1 MGCQFISPSFS
12 SMSPSRFLGRT
23 KLYVNGIS
31 KKTGIQW
38 VWNLWPLF
46 LIYNVLP
53 LEPVL
58 QMPFNVVLYFLPN
71 GSKDEDSSDDVIAA
85 SPSLSEVFHEYV
97 EHASIQGLNYL
108 FLFTTS
114 PFGKVFWCITVMA
127 AVSQGFYWCD
137 VTYQLWS
144 TKPVITTIGS
154 TSLPVQE
161 ARIYFS

>member
-12 SMSPSRFLGRT
+12 FMSLLRFLGRT

-58 QMPFNVVLYFLPN
+58 QILLNVGSLIFYLTDSKMRILLMTSSRPHLPYPRFFMSTSSTPASRVSTT
-71 GSKDEDSSDDVIAA
+71 GSCSQRRRSGKCSGA
-85 SPSLSEVFHEYV
+85 SQSWRPSAK
-97 EHASIQGLNYL
+97 ASTGV
-108 FLFTTS
+108 TS
-114 PFGKVFWCITVMA
+114 PISSGA
-127 AVSQGFYWCD
+127 PSQ
-137 VTYQLWS
+137 WS
-144 TKPVITTIGS
+144 
-154 TSLPVQE
+154 QQ
-161 ARIYFS
+161 

>member
-1 MGCQFISPSFS
+1 MGLELVTIISDLQRFTTRASLTDTLKCWFS
-12 SMSPSRFLGRT
+12 
-23 KLYVNGIS
+23 N
-31 KKTGIQW
+31 
-38 VWNLWPLF
+38 
-46 LIYNVLP
+46 
-53 LEPVL
+53 
-58 QMPFNVVLYFLPN
+58 FLPN
-71 GSKDEDSSDDVIAA
+71 GLKDEDSSDDVIAA

-97 EHASIQGLNYL
+97 EHASIQGLNYW

-161 ARIYFS
+161 ARIFFS